1 MRASQNKGQD
11 RGKKRKTVPVFN
23 RIMKQKLAVATGAVM
38 LALTA
43 LLFRTYAIQDQNNEE
58 YSKIVLSQRQ
68 SEYTST
74 TIPYKR
80 GDIYD
85 RNGNKLASS
94 EKVYNLILDPKQMAD
109 AEGRAEDGSRRRYVI
124 EPTIAALCDYF
135 GYDREEIT
143 RLIEDRASSSYVRYQ
158 RYISYDQKQ
167 GFEAYVDQKNDE
179 YLKSDDQEVRK
190 NQIRGIWFEDDYNRK
205 YPYGSLACS
214 VIGFASADGTVG
226 TGGVEQYYN
235 SELTGTNGREYGYLN
250 DEADLEKVIK
260 PAENGNTLMLTIDAN
275 IQNVVERYI
284 KEWQDGIGSLE
295 AACIVMDPNT
305 GEILAMAG
313 SNSFD
318 LNDPRTTEGF
328 TEEEIYE
335 LGLQECVYDHA
346 SKNPD
351 SPGISKE
358 QVPELYDRSQIMN
371 LGEMAAWNKTWR
383 NFTVSD
389 AYEPG
394 STQKIFTVAGAIE
407 EGIIKPTDTF
417 LCEGNLQ
424 FSGSGHTWRI
434 NCVNRNGHGLLDVT
448 GGITNSCNVVMME
461 IALKEGADLFLKYEN
476 IFGFGGPTGI
486 DLPAEGSG
494 LGIANAD
501 IGKVDLATRSFG
513 QNYTCTMIQM
523 ASAYSSI
530 VNGGSYFKPHVVK
543 RIMDEN
549 GTVVKEVEPEL
560 IRETVSESTCDYI
573 KEALFET
580 VETGTGS
587 AAAVAGYHVG
597 GKTGTAEKLPREDEN
612 YLVSFCG
619 YAPVEDPQLVCY
631 VVIDQP
637 NLERQEQAHSS
648 FASEI
653 FSKIMAEVLPMVG
666 EYPEGVDGADYKAPS
681 IALPQT
687 EGESS
692 EDTVKQETGDGTSAS
707 ETDEAE
713 GTLEEETQD
722 KTGKEENS
730 DTGTAASDEAET
742 GAGSAEEGQTEPA
755 ETLPPQTDEFVQ
767 GDGEGGELPDS
778 LSELMEAEG
787 LTVPEPSSEAEANTV
802 SSQITDIDSA
812 PLVQ

>member
-1 MRASQNKGQD
+1 MRASQNKGHNGG
-11 RGKKRKTVPVFN
+11 RKKKGIPVFN

-58 YSKIVLSQRQ
+58 YNKIVLSQRQ

-94 EKVYNLILDPKQMAD
+94 EKVYNLILDPRQMAD

-124 EPTIAALCDYF
+124 EPTIEALCDYF

-167 GFEAYVDQKNDE
+167 GFEAYADQKNEE
-179 YLKSDDQEVRK
+179 YLSSDDPEIRK
-190 NQIRGIWFEDDYNRK
+190 NQVRGIWFEDDYNRK

-260 PAENGNTLMLTIDAN
+260 PAENGHTLVLTIDAN
-275 IQNVVERYI
+275 IQNVVEKYI

-295 AACIVMDPNT
+295 AACIVMDPNS

-313 SNSFD
+313 SRSFD

-335 LGLQECVYDHA
+335 LGLQECIYDHA
-346 SKNPD
+346 SKNPE
-351 SPGISKE
+351 SLKLTKE
-358 QVPELYDRSQIMN
+358 QVPDFYDRSQIMN

-383 NFTVSD
+383 KFTVSD
-389 AYEPG
+389 PYDPG
-394 STQKIFTVAGAIE
+394 STQNIFTVAGAIE
-407 EGIIKPTDTF
+407 EGIVKPTDSF

-424 FSGSGHTWRI
+424 FSGSGHTWKI
-434 NCVNRNGHGLLDVT
+434 NCVNRNGHGTLDVT

-461 IALKEGADLFLKYEN
+461 IALKEGSDIFLKYEN

-494 LGIANAD
+494 LGIAD
-501 IGKVDLATRSFG
+501 TEIGKVDLATRSFG

-530 VNGGSYFKPHVVK
+530 VNGGSYYKPHVVK

-549 GTVVKEVEPEL
+549 GTVIKDMEPEL
-560 IRETVSESTCDYI
+560 VRETVSQSTCDYI
-573 KEALFET
+573 KQALFET

-597 GKTGTAEKLPREDEN
+597 GKTGTAEKLPRADEN
-612 YLVSFCG
+612 YVVSFCG
-619 YAPVEDPQLVCY
+619 YAPVEDPKLVCY

-637 NLERQEQAHSS
+637 DLVRQEQAHSS

-653 FSKIMAEVLPMVG
+653 FSKIMAEALPMVG
-666 EYPEGVDGADYKAPS
+666 EYPEGVDGAEYKAPS

-687 EGESS
+687 EEEGTEGMTQQGSQASS
-692 EDTVKQETGDGTSAS
+692 EGSDTEELSTPS
-707 ETDEAE
+707 ETDM
-713 GTLEEETQD
+713 TEEESQASTE
-722 KTGKEENS
+722 GES
-730 DTGTAASDEAET
+730 AAGDTDASEAT
-742 GAGSAEEGQTEPA
+742 SAA

-767 GDGEGGELPDS
+767 GDEGDGELPDS
-778 LSELMEAEG
+778 LSELMAAEG
-787 LTVPEPSSEAEANTV
+787 ITVPEPTSAQAPDPQE
-802 SSQITDIDSA
+802 ITDIDSTPPA
-812 PLVQ
+812 GN